1 MGVEVMKY
9 RSVLLFGAPGSG
21 KGTQGRVLGAIPGFH
36 YFAMGDAFRNLRRDG
51 PMGQV
56 FFDYSSRGLL
66 VPDEFTLELWL
77 RHVQTSIAEGRFNPE
92 CDTLVLDGIPRN
104 LHQTRMLQEKLEV
117 KAVLHLTCADP
128 QVLIDRLQR
137 RAAIENRPDDA
148 HLEVIQKRLETYQS
162 QTRPVLDFYGPRLVH
177 RIECKEKPVCVLR
190 EVLDVLV
197 AL

>member
-1 MGVEVMKY
+1 VKY

-21 KGTQGRVLGAIPGFH
+21 KGTQGRVLGAVPGFY

-66 VPDEFTLELWL
+66 VPDEFTLELWS
-77 RHVQTSIAEGRFNPE
+77 RHLQASIAEGRFDPAS
-92 CDTLVLDGIPRN
+92 DTLVLDGIPRN
-104 LHQTRMLQEKLEV
+104 LHQARMLQDKLNV
-117 KAVLHLTCADP
+117 IAVLHLTCADP
-128 QVLIDRLQR
+128 QVLIDRLRR

-148 HLEVIQKRLETYQS
+148 HLEVIQKRLETYRN
-162 QTRPVLDFYGPRLVH
+162 QTRPVLDFYGPRLLH
-177 RIECKEKPVCVLR
+177 HIECKGKPVRVLR
-190 EVLDVLV
+190 DLLNILL

>member
-1 MGVEVMKY
+1 MEVMKY
-9 RSVLLFGAPGSG
+9 RSILLFGAPGSG
-21 KGTQGRVLGAIPGFH
+21 KGTQGRVLGAVPGFS

-77 RHVQTSIAEGRFNPE
+77 RHVQTSIAEGGYNPE
-92 CDTLVLDGIPRN
+92 SDTLVLDGIPRN
-104 LHQTRMLQEKLEV
+104 LSQARMLQEKLEV
-117 KAVLHLTCADP
+117 KAVLHLTCGEP
-128 QVLIDRLQR
+128 PVLIARLQR

-148 HLEVIQKRLETYQS
+148 NLYVIQKRLETYQS
-162 QTRPVLDFYGPRLVH
+162 ETKPVLDFYGPQLVH

-190 EVLDVLV
+190 EILNVLV